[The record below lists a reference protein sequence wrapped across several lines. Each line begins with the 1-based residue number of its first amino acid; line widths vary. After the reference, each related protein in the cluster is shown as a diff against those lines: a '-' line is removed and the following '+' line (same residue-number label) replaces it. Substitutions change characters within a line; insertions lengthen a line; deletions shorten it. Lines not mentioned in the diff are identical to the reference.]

1 MRVNCL
7 ILIGKTTGNCA
18 MSQNE
23 AKTAWN
29 PAPVLL
35 RFPKILQTS
44 PKRADTVNPTDALS
58 WHVTYLNMAA
68 CRNNYLSTPQQIKA
82 KLFKSKQGK
91 NTGFSII
98 NAVTSMS
105 YPAFS
110 TRGVT
115 EKGYLLLGI
124 IPYFCPLL
132 QPFSQ

>member
-1 MRVNCL
+1 
-7 ILIGKTTGNCA
+7 

-44 PKRADTVNPTDALS
+44 PERADTASLTDALF

-68 CRNNYLSTPQQIKA
+68 CRSNYILTSQQIKA
-82 KLFKSKQGK
+82 KLFKSKQYK
-91 NTGFSII
+91 NSGFSIT
-98 NAVTSMS
+98 NTLTSMS
-105 YPAFS
+105 YTAFS
-110 TRGVT
+110 THAVT
-115 EKGYLLLGI
+115 QKGYLLLGI

-132 QPFSQ
+132 QPFAQ